1 MQHRNNTV
9 TRSFLFLMLA
19 LALAPWAAAGCRSA
33 VNDFYNPLIRPP
45 DCGTG
50 GGAGSDGT
58 ASTGTGGTGGGTAS
72 CTAGGG
78 GAH

>member
-9 TRSFLFLMLA
+9 MRSFLFLTLA
-19 LALAPWAAAGCRSA
+19 LALGPWAASGCRSA
-33 VNDFYNPLIRPP
+33 VADFYDPLTRLP

-58 ASTGTGGTGGGTAS
+58 ASTGTGGTGGGSAS
-72 CTAGGG
+72 CTTGGG
-78 GAH
+78 GAQ